1 MIASPDS
8 LDHEVQAS
16 PGLQLPGIIG
26 FVDIVDAICLAVPDF
41 DGICDANLAGLVQ
54 ELLGAAVAVIGIAE
68 TVGTFC
74 HCEYVIPV
82 DCLVAPASWNE
93 IPSGSTEQTNLNCST
108 CVSPVI
114 DLVVA
119 KGLV

>member
-26 FVDIVDAICLAVPDF
+26 FVDIVDAICLSVPDF
-41 DGICDANLAGLVQ
+41 EGIRDADMTGLVQ
-54 ELLGAAVAVIGIAE
+54 ELLRAAVAVIGIAE
-68 TVGTFC
+68 AVGTFC

-82 DCLVAPASWNE
+82 ACFVAPASWNE
-93 IPSGSTEQTNLNCST
+93 IPSGSTGENNLISST
-108 CVSPVI
+108 TT
-114 DLVVA
+114 LVNFEE
-119 KGLV
+119 G